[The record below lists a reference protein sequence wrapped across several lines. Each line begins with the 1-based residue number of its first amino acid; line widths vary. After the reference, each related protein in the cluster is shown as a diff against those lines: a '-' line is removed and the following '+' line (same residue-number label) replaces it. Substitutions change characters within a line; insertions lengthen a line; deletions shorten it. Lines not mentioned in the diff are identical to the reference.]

1 MNIKRIPVI
10 ISDMRENMLF
20 SKKWV
25 YTACL
30 HFTKIFELS
39 FAFNLSITLF
49 RFHHPMLF
57 LGCFIILF
65 SPICRQCSFNC
76 N

>member
-20 SKKWV
+20 SKKMG
-25 YTACL
+25 L
-30 HFTKIFELS
+30 HSMPTFRKISELS
-39 FAFNLSITLF
+39 FAFNLLLLF
-49 RFHHPMLF
+49 DFAIQCSSLAVLSSSFRH
-57 LGCFIILF
+57 
-65 SPICRQCSFNC
+65 ICRQYSFNC

>member
-20 SKKWV
+20 RGKKKGV

-30 HFTKIFELS
+30 HLTKYL
-39 FAFNLSITLF
+39 N
-49 RFHHPMLF
+49 
-57 LGCFIILF
+57 
-65 SPICRQCSFNC
+65 
-76 N
+76 

>member
-30 HFTKIFELS
+30 HFTKYV
-39 FAFNLSITLF
+39 N
-49 RFHHPMLF
+49 
-57 LGCFIILF
+57 
-65 SPICRQCSFNC
+65 
-76 N
+76 

>member
-30 HFTKIFELS
+30 HFTKYLNGVLHLICL
-39 FAFNLSITLF
+39 LPF
-49 RFHHPMLF
+49 RYHPMLF
-57 LGCFIILF
+57 LGCFIILLQPYLP
-65 SPICRQCSFNC
+65 PIQF
-76 N
+76 